1 MSQYVARNLR
11 SRQGGWN
18 EATQDRIS
26 MTSAAISA
34 IKNVKMLGLQDVI
47 SERIERL
54 RQAELHMASRVRWM
68 TVAYN
73 ASANANGMFTPVITL
88 VLYAILAKL
97 SGTKLDT
104 ETAFTTIAILSMVTH
119 PANMVM
125 TIVPRVIAS
134 FASFERIQSFL
145 LEPPRQDY
153 RIEIVN
159 SHTTPESFS
168 PADNAHPTSH
178 PALSVVGV
186 SFGETRSV
194 LSNITLTIQKGSI
207 VICSGATATGK
218 TSLVRTL
225 LGETPSIGTIA
236 VSSKRIGYCS
246 QLPWLPNGTIK
257 EVITGFE
264 DTPSIIDLGWYET
277 VIAACCLTKDIDAL
291 PIGDETIVGSRGAN
305 LSGGQRQR
313 LVSMHSFVECRLLT

>member
-1 MSQYVARNLR
+1 MSRYVAKNLR

-18 EATQDRIS
+18 EATQNRIS

-47 SERIERL
+47 SERIQRL
-54 RQAELHMASRVRWM
+54 RQTELHMASRVRWM

-73 ASANANGMFTPVITL
+73 ASANANGMFAPVITL
-88 VLYAILAKL
+88 VLYAILAK
-97 SGTKLDT
+97 SRGNQLDT

-145 LEPPRQDY
+145 LELPRQDY

-159 SHTTPESFS
+159 SQATPELNNSGD
-168 PADNAHPTSH
+168 ADLH
-178 PALSVVGV
+178 PASHSAFSVIGV
-186 SFGETRSV
+186 SVGGSRSV
-194 LSNITLTIQKGSI
+194 LNDISLTVQKGSI
-207 VICSGATATGK
+207 VICSGATAAGK
-218 TSLVRTL
+218 TTLVRAL
-225 LGETPSIGTIA
+225 LGETPSVGTIA

-257 EVITGFE
+257 QVITGFE
-264 DTPSIIDLGWYET
+264 DCSSVVDARWYET
-277 VIAACCLTKDIDAL
+277 VVTACCLSKDIETL
-291 PIGDETIVGSRGAN
+291 PSKDETIVGSRGAN

-313 LVSMHSFVECRLLT
+313 LVSIPSL